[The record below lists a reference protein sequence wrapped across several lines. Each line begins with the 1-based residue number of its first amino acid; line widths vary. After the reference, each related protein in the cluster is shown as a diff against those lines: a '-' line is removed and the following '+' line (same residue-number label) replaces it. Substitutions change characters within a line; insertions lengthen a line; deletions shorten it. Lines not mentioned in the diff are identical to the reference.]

1 MAKLIY
7 SMIASLDGFV
17 ADAEG
22 AFDWAAP
29 DEEVHAFANE
39 LERSI
44 GTCLYG
50 RRMYEVMRYWA
61 TDEPDGDRS
70 PVTREFRAIWQAS
83 DKVVYST
90 TLDAVSID
98 RTRLSPRFDVDEVR
112 SLKAAA
118 DRDLSIGGPELA
130 GQALAAGLVDELHLL
145 VVPHLVGGGTRAL
158 PEGVR
163 AALTLLDQ
171 RRFAGGVV
179 HLHYAVGTP
188 SGAGPVPP
196 PD

>member
-29 DEEVHAFANE
+29 DEEVHAFAND
-39 LERSI
+39 LERGI

-61 TDEPDGDRS
+61 TDEPDADRS
-70 PVTREFRAIWQAS
+70 QVTREFRAIWQAS
-83 DKVVYST
+83 EKVVYST
-90 TLDAVSID
+90 TLDAVSTD
-98 RTRLSPRFDVDEVR
+98 RTRLATRFEVDEVR
-112 SLKAAA
+112 RLKADS

-145 VVPHLVGGGTRAL
+145 VVPHLVGGGTRVL

-163 AALTLLDQ
+163 TALTLLDQ
-171 RRFAGGVV
+171 RRFASGVV
-179 HLHYAVGTP
+179 HLHYAVDKP
-188 SGAGPVPP
+188 SGSGAVPP
-196 PD
+196 RD